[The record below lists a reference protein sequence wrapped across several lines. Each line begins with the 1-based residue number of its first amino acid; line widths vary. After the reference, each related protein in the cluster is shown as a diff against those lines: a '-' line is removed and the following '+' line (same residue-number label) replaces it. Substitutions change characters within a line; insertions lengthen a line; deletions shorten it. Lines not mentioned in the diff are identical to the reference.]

1 MLRLLTPLVSTIH
14 ALAITLIFMSV
25 AALAAA
31 DRAEITPSS
40 LNFEAVSPSAALQ
53 RVTASVFDAYGNA
66 ITPTSW
72 TWESSDENVATVQSR
87 PSEPGVPS
95 HSKEAYVSAVGEGA
109 ATITFTAETPP
120 SGNSPATTVTA
131 TSMVTVTLDDAR
143 LVVSTG
149 DLILTS
155 LGEEQT
161 ALEVA
166 TGDLFFTSLGETR
179 TVSVRVYDVNNNEI
193 EDAPFGAFGRFD
205 LIWPDDGGPPVRGGA
220 EWRKVPGGLEV
231 TALGNG
237 GGSISIEIANGQRVR
252 LLVSVDQVPT
262 TLTVTPDSLSL
273 DEGETATLRAAMT
286 DANGHAV
293 RVGDVGQGGMLV
305 RWETSDSAV
314 ATVEGS
320 LQDYYGYAAG
330 GTATVT
336 AVGEGAVTITASW
349 LGLTATVTGTT
360 TMSDRSARS
369 TPAGAT
375 LTKEVGVT
383 VAARETPDGARLEV
397 SPAELRF
404 SALGETQTL
413 SIRIYD
419 ENGDEIEDPSMLITS
434 LTSLVWPDDDTD
446 DTATVGD
453 PVEWRTVPGGLE
465 VTALGNGSGRIS
477 IMDMANGQPPFTNET
492 AQIVIVPISVRQIP
506 TTSYGH
512 SGISEPGCG
521 GGRDVAGGDD
531 GRQRP

>member
-1 MLRLLTPLVSTIH
+1 
-14 ALAITLIFMSV
+14 MSV
-25 AALAAA
+25 GETTAA
-31 DRAEITPSS
+31 DRAEITPGS
-40 LNFEAVSPSAALQ
+40 LNFEAVSPSAAIQL
-53 RVTASVFDAYGNA
+53 VTARVFDADDNA

-72 TWESSDENVATVQSR
+72 TWESSDENVATVWSR
-87 PSEPGVPS
+87 PPESGQTEPFKV
-95 HSKEAYVSAVGEGA
+95 ANVSAVGEGT
-109 ATITFTAETPP
+109 ATITFTAETPS

-131 TSMVTVTLDDAR
+131 TSTVTVTLDDAR
-143 LVVSTG
+143 LEVSPAQ
-149 DLILTS
+149 LTFS
-155 LGEEQT
+155 
-161 ALEVA
+161 A
-166 TGDLFFTSLGETR
+166 LGETQ
-179 TVSVRVYDVNNNEI
+179 TVSIRVYDGNGDEI

-205 LIWPDDGGPPVRGGA
+205 LIWPDDGGPPVRGVA
-220 EWRKVPGGLEV
+220 EWRKVPGGLQV

-305 RWETSDSAV
+305 RWDTSDSAV

-369 TPAGAT
+369 TPAGA
-375 LTKEVGVT
+375 
-383 VAARETPDGARLEV
+383 
-397 SPAELRF
+397 
-404 SALGETQTL
+404 
-413 SIRIYD
+413 
-419 ENGDEIEDPSMLITS
+419 
-434 LTSLVWPDDDTD
+434 DTD
-446 DTATVGD
+446 QTSRRDGCGEGD
-453 PVEWRTVPGGLE
+453 SGRCASGGLPGGTE
-465 VTALGNGSGRIS
+465 VFRIGGNADPLYPDLR
-477 IMDMANGQPPFTNET
+477 
-492 AQIVIVPISVRQIP
+492 
-506 TTSYGH
+506 
-512 SGISEPGCG
+512 
-521 GGRDVAGGDD
+521 
-531 GRQRP
+531 